1 MDRTTLKW
9 GLLALCCGLFSAQAA
24 ESDPLAASL
33 AELGLKPKAVA
44 DSAIP
49 GMLQVITD
57 NGLFF
62 ASKDGRYLLQGDAY
76 DLKDKMHLNE
86 QILRPYRK
94 ESLAALATSG
104 ILFKSPQEKYLV
116 TVFTDT
122 DCGYCRK
129 LHSDMQQY
137 LDAGISIRYMAFP
150 RGGEKSETFA
160 TLRSIWCAK
169 DQQAAM
175 NKAKAGEDVA
185 PAQCKNNV
193 AEQYQLGR
201 SFGISGTPAL
211 VLADGT
217 LIPGYQPAE
226 ALAKALAEQAKVLAE
241 TAKAG

>member
-1 MDRTTLKW
+1 MDRNSLKW
-9 GLLALCCGLFSAQAA
+9 GLLALACSMFSAQAA
-24 ESDPLAASL
+24 APDPLAASL
-33 AELGLKPKAVA
+33 AELGLTPKAVA

-62 ASKDGRYLLQGDAY
+62 ASKDGRFLLQGDAY
-76 DLKDKMHLNE
+76 DLHEKMHLNE

-94 ESLAALATSG
+94 DSLAALANSG
-104 ILFKSPQEKYLV
+104 IMFKSPQEKYLV

-169 DQQAAM
+169 DQQGAM
-175 NKAKAGEDVA
+175 NKAKAGEEVS
-185 PAQCKNNV
+185 PSQCKNNV